1 MSLFQRTIKQKG
13 FLQLSKIGEIIQ
25 GLGVYFALLILIII
39 SGILSP
45 SLVKPLHLLNI
56 TRQASAL
63 GIVAIGQTFPIMTQ
77 GVDFSVGATLT
88 LVEILTA
95 GIISG
100 REEMVIPIV
109 IFCLGIGAFIGLLNG
124 LAIVKLKL
132 VPFVMTLV
140 MASLLTGVY
149 LLYSGGSPRGK
160 VPDVLR
166 FIGAGRIGNVFPAA
180 IIVWIIVAIV
190 AFVVLRYTV
199 FGRHIYFTGANPR
212 ASYFSGVNV
221 DMITIACYIISG
233 FCAAIAGI
241 LLAGYIGTGS
251 LEVGS
256 EYSLNSIAAVLM
268 GGTLFS
274 GGRGGITGSI
284 GGALALIILF
294 SLLTMLGIPHSGKL
308 IMKGLIIITM
318 VFISTQSKSE
328 KNIY

>member
-1 MSLFQRTIKQKG
+1 MSLPQRKIKQNG
-13 FLQLSKIGEIIQ
+13 FLQLSKIGEIVQ
-25 GLGVYFALLILIII
+25 GSGIYFALLILIII

-45 SLVKPLHLLNI
+45 SLVKPSHLLNI

-63 GIVAIGQTFPIMTQ
+63 GIVAIGQTFVIMTQ

-100 REEMVIPIV
+100 REEMVIPVV

-132 VPFVMTLV
+132 VPFVMTLA
-140 MASLLTGVY
+140 MSSMITGVY
-149 LLYSGGSPRGK
+149 LLYTGGSPRGRL
-160 VPDVLR
+160 PSVLR

-180 IIVWIIVAIV
+180 IIVFIIVAIA
-190 AFVVLRYTV
+190 AFVILRYTI
-199 FGRHIYFTGANPR
+199 FGRLVYFTGANPR

-221 DMITIACYIISG
+221 DIVIIVCYIISG

-256 EYSLNSIAAVLM
+256 EYTLNSLAAVLM
-268 GGTLFS
+268 GGTFFS
-274 GGRGGITGSI
+274 GGRGGIVGSI
-284 GGALALIILF
+284 GGALALTFLF
-294 SLLTMLGIPHSGKL
+294 SLLTILGMPHSGKL
-308 IMKGLIIITM
+308 ITKGLIIVTM
-318 VFISTQSKSE
+318 VLVSTLKKE
-328 KNIY
+328 NNI